1 MIPETRT
8 YRCRR
13 CGSGDIVQNGRNRYG
28 NPQYPCKACGAYGV
42 LEPKVRYTEAQKEPI
57 LRAYPERV
65 SLRGLHRLYGV
76 SIGTVLPP
84 VAETLRPAEGGDVL
98 GVSWGGRTGR
108 SRPVVACVGGDRRE
122 ATGRKLWEAIPEAY
136 RGCRSYSDFWAADAS
151 VFPRPTHPSGDKKS
165 GQRAPIERWH
175 NTVRQRLAR
184 YVRKTLSFSRSL
196 AFHEAV
202 TRWFVIEYNLG
213 LLPSVTS

>member
-1 MIPETRT
+1 MREWGHRQERT
-8 YRCRR
+8 ESIR
-13 CGSGDIVQNGRNRYG
+13 
-28 NPQYPCKACGAYGV
+28 
-42 LEPKVRYTEAQKEPI
+42 EPAVPLQGLWGLWGPGLGKEQI

-65 SLRGLHRLYGV
+65 RLRGRPRLYGV

-84 VAETLRPAEGGDVL
+84 VAETLRPAEEGDVL
-98 GVSWGGRTGR
+98 EFSWGGRTGR
-108 SRPVVACVGGDRRE
+108 SRQVVACVVGDRSE
-122 ATGRKLWEAIPEAY
+122 ATCRKLWEAIPEAY
-136 RGCRSYSDFWAADAS
+136 RGCRSYSDFWAAYAS
-151 VFPRPTHPSGDKKS
+151 VFPQPTHRSVDKKS
-165 GQRAPIERWH
+165 GQLAHIERWH

>member
-1 MIPETRT
+1 MIQETRT

-42 LEPKVRYTEAQKEPI
+42 LEPKVRYTEAQKEQI

-65 SLRGLHRLYGV
+65 RLRGRPRRYGV

-84 VAETLRPAEGGDVL
+84 VAETLRPAEEGDVL
-98 GVSWGGRTGR
+98 EVLWGGRTGR
-108 SRPVVACVGGDRRE
+108 SRQVVACVGSHRSE
-122 ATGRKLWEAIPEAY
+122 ALGNHPGSLS
-136 RGCRSYSDFWAADAS
+136 GLQGGL
-151 VFPRPTHPSGDKKS
+151 RPTHRSGDKPS
-165 GQRAPIERWH
+165 GQRAHIERGH

-184 YVRKTLSFSRSL
+184 YVRKTLFFSRSL

-202 TRWFVIEYNLG
+202 TRWFVTDSNLG
-213 LLPSVTS
+213 LLSSVTIKAWARHSA

>member
-1 MIPETRT
+1 
-8 YRCRR
+8 
-13 CGSGDIVQNGRNRYG
+13 
-28 NPQYPCKACGAYGV
+28 
-42 LEPKVRYTEAQKEPI
+42 VRYTEAQKEPI

-65 SLRGLHRLYGV
+65 RLRGLHRLYGV

-84 VAETLRPAEGGDVL
+84 VVETLRPAEGGDVL

-122 ATGRKLWEAIPEAY
+122 ATGRRLWEAIPEAY
-136 RGCRSYSDFWAADAS
+136 RGCRSYSDFGAADAS
-151 VFPRPTHPSGDKKS
+151 VFPQPTHRSVDKKS
-165 GQRAPIERWH
+165 GPRAPIERWH
-175 NTVRQRLAR
+175 NTVRQRLGR

>member
-1 MIPETRT
+1 VD
-8 YRCRR
+8 
-13 CGSGDIVQNGRNRYG
+13 SK
-28 NPQYPCKACGAYGV
+28 KAA
-42 LEPKVRYTEAQKEPI
+42 
-57 LRAYPERV
+57 
-65 SLRGLHRLYGV
+65 S
-76 SIGTVLPP
+76 LPP

-98 GVSWGGRTGR
+98 EVDELCSFVGRKDRKVWTWTALCR
-108 SRPVVACVGGDRRE
+108 RTRQVVACVVGDRSE
-122 ATGRKLWEAIPEAY
+122 ATCRKLWEAIPEAY
-136 RGCRSYSDFWAADAS
+136 RGCRSYSDFWAAYAS
-151 VFPRPTHPSGDKKS
+151 VFPQPTHRSVDKKS
-165 GQRAPIERWH
+165 GQLAHIERWH